1 MKLHMQQIRQVLITP
16 GGIGV
21 SASASVLP
29 INIQDWSPLAWTG
42 WISLLSKVL
51 SRVFSN
57 TTVQIPQWKS
67 SNTTV
72 IMLHKLFLTCPF
84 HSMGFP
90 SGTVVKN
97 PLPMQE
103 TQELGI
109 LSLGWEDPQEKEMA
123 TLSSILSWGIPWT
136 EEPGGLQSMGLQM
149 SSRHGI
155 PLSDILCSSSTRL
168 FTSQFLVMKWRSVVL
183 YLTFSFEKVIN

>member
-21 SASASVLP
+21 SASASFLP
-29 INIQDWSPLAWTG
+29 MNTQDWSPLGWTG
-42 WISLLSKVL
+42 WISLQSKGL

-57 TTVQIPQWKS
+57 TTVQTPQWKS

-72 IMLHKLFLTCPF
+72 IMLHELFLTCPF

-90 SGTVVKN
+90 GGTVVKN
-97 PLPMQE
+97 LPANAGD
-103 TQELGI
+103 TGV
-109 LSLGWEDPQEKEMA
+109 GG
-123 TLSSILSWGIPWT
+123 SILGLGRSPGEGNGNPLQYFAWGIPWT

-155 PLSDILCSSSTRL
+155 PLSDILCSSSMRL
-168 FTSQFLVMKWRSVVL
+168 FTS
-183 YLTFSFEKVIN
+183 